1 MNIRSRI
8 RETAEREAGTVPAEE
23 VLIGLGYT
31 AVKLADGRTGVAYT
45 FRESAYAGCSVFA
58 GVRPIAGKPVTDLLS
73 FLDSADR
80 IESALGLAAA
90 NAVANVTP
98 SQALAGDVLD
108 AVGLQDADRVGM
120 VGFFGPLIP
129 HLKSRVH
136 SLEIFEENVDK
147 STDLLPAAE
156 AVKRLPHCDLAFIS
170 ATTIINDSV
179 DDLLDAAQKCRHV
192 IILGSSTPLLP
203 EVFQE
208 TAVTCLSG
216 IVVTDPSGIIRVI
229 AEGGGT
235 RFFKPFVQKWNIPLK
250 ESR

>member
-1 MNIRSRI
+1 MNLRSRI
-8 RETAEREAGTVPAEE
+8 RETVEREAGTIPAEE

-45 FRESAYAGCSVFA
+45 FRENAVSGCSVFM
-58 GVRPIAGKPVTDLLS
+58 GSRPLAGKPVTDLVR

-80 IESALGLAAA
+80 IEAAVGLAAA
-90 NAVANVTP
+90 NAAVNVTP
-98 SQALAGDVLD
+98 PQALAGDVLD
-108 AVGLQDADRVGM
+108 AVSLRDSDRVGM

-129 HLKSRVH
+129 HLKAKVH
-136 SLEIFEENVDK
+136 SLDIFEENVDK

-156 AVKRLPHCDLAFIS
+156 ALNRLPHCDLAIIS
-170 ATTIINDSV
+170 ATTIINHSIDN
-179 DDLLDAAQKCRHV
+179 LLDAAQNCRHV

-203 EVFQE
+203 QVFKE
-208 TAVTCLSG
+208 TPVTCLSG
-216 IVVTDPSGIIRVI
+216 IEITDPAGIMRVI

-235 RFFKPFVQKWNIPLK
+235 RFFKPFARKWNISLR